1 MGGVPSDGIPKAVA
15 PNQVELV
22 SNTGNDTENNAG
34 LDRIVQETPRDDS
47 SISDKEST
55 LFQGGVQR
63 VRAITSLWSK
73 NTMWLMFILLYLVSF
88 VDMLLVSVQTSLNP
102 YITSSFH
109 KHGLLTVV
117 SIMSTILGGSSK
129 LTLAK
134 IIDIWGRV
142 EGFLFMLL
150 IVVIGLI
157 MKATCKNIETYV
169 AAHTLYWVGHIGMM
183 YVIDIMLADMTTLK
197 NRMIMLGINGTPSIA
212 STFAGPRIASLFYT
226 NLNFRWAFGAF
237 AIMTAGTSIPVVG
250 VMLYMQ
256 RRAEKVG
263 TLEKRVSERTWWQ
276 SIIHYFIEFDVIGIV
291 LITAVFSLILLPFS
305 LASYA
310 PKGWAS
316 GYIIAMEVLGVVCIP
331 AFYAWERYLSPVQF
345 LPWKYLKEPTIIGSC
360 LLYCVMF
367 ISCFTWN
374 SYFSSYLQVVH
385 RLDITTANYVLNA
398 FSLTSYI
405 FSPIFGLLIRYT
417 GEFKWTVFTGIPI
430 LLLGTAL
437 LIPFRQ
443 PDTHVGIITMTQ
455 ILVGLGTC
463 IFTVCGQLAIMAPV
477 THQEIAVVV
486 AIWGLFGSIGAAVGS
501 AIAGGMWNNILPGEL
516 YRRLPEETKNISA
529 TIFSDMVM
537 QMSYADG
544 SPEREAIVGAYA
556 DVQRKMVIAG
566 VCFVPL
572 CIGCVWFWKD
582 INVKKLDREQTRG
595 NVW

>member
-1 MGGVPSDGIPKAVA
+1 MSGITSDMPKSIASNHVEPVGGARD
-15 PNQVELV
+15 
-22 SNTGNDTENNAG
+22 DTEKNEVV
-34 LDRIVQETPRDDS
+34 DRITLEPVGNNVSITEKDS
-47 SISDKEST
+47 TIY
-55 LFQGGVQR
+55 QGGVQR
-63 VRAITSLWSK
+63 VRAITSVWSK
-73 NTMWLMFILLYLVSF
+73 NTMWLMFGLLYLVSF

-117 SIMSTILGGSSK
+117 SVMSTILGGSSK

-142 EGFLFMLL
+142 EGFLCMLL

-183 YVIDIMLADMTTLK
+183 YVVDIMLADMTTLK
-197 NRMIMLGINGTPSIA
+197 NRMIMFGINGTPSIA
-212 STFAGPRIASLFYT
+212 STFAGPRIATLFYN

-237 AIMTAGTSIPVVG
+237 AIMTAGTSIPIVA
-250 VMLYMQ
+250 VMLYTQ
-256 RRAEKVG
+256 RKAQKIG
-263 TLEKRVSERTWWQ
+263 ALEKSASERNWWQ
-276 SIIHYFIEFDVIGIV
+276 TILHYFIEFDVIGII

-305 LASYA
+305 ISAHA

-331 AFYAWERYLSPVQF
+331 AFYVWERYFSPVQF

-374 SYFSSYLQVVH
+374 SFFSSYLQVVH
-385 RLDITTANYVLNA
+385 RLDMTTANYVLNS

-443 PDTHVGIITMTQ
+443 PSTHVGILTMTQ

-463 IFTVCGQLAIMAPV
+463 IFSVCGQLAIMAPV

-501 AIAGGMWNNILPGEL
+501 AIAGGMWNNLVPGEL
-516 YRRLPEETKNISA
+516 YRRLPDESKANSSI
-529 TIFSDMVM
+529 IFGDMVM
-537 QMSYADG
+537 QMGFADG
-544 SPEREAIVGAYA
+544 SLEREAVVGAYA

-572 CIGCVWFWKD
+572 CLGCVWFWRN
-582 INVKKLDREQTRG
+582 INVKRLMREQTTG

>member
-1 MGGVPSDGIPKAVA
+1 
-15 PNQVELV
+15 
-22 SNTGNDTENNAG
+22 
-34 LDRIVQETPRDDS
+34 
-47 SISDKEST
+47 
-55 LFQGGVQR
+55 
-63 VRAITSLWSK
+63 
-73 NTMWLMFILLYLVSF
+73 
-88 VDMLLVSVQTSLNP
+88 
-102 YITSSFH
+102 
-109 KHGLLTVV
+109 
-117 SIMSTILGGSSK
+117 MSTILGGSSK

-183 YVIDIMLADMTTLK
+183 YVVDIMLADMTTLK

-212 STFAGPRIASLFYT
+212 STFAGPRIANLFYI
-226 NLNFRWAFGAF
+226 NLDFRWAFGAF
-237 AIMTAGTSIPVVG
+237 AIMITGTSIPVVG

-256 RRAEKVG
+256 RRAHKVG
-263 TLEKRVSERTWWQ
+263 ALEKTVSDRTWWQ
-276 SIIHYFIEFDVIGIV
+276 SLVHYFIEFDEG
-291 LITAVFSLILLPFS
+291 TPN
-305 LASYA
+305 
-310 PKGWAS
+310 
-316 GYIIAMEVLGVVCIP
+316 
-331 AFYAWERYLSPVQF
+331 
-345 LPWKYLKEPTIIGSC
+345 KYS
-360 LLYCVMF
+360 
-367 ISCFTWN
+367 
-374 SYFSSYLQVVH
+374 
-385 RLDITTANYVLNA
+385 
-398 FSLTSYI
+398 
-405 FSPIFGLLIRYT
+405 LIRYT

-443 PDTHVGIITMTQ
+443 PNTHVGILTMTQ

-463 IFTVCGQLAIMAPV
+463 IFTVCGQLAMMAPV
-477 THQEIAVVV
+477 THQEIAVVM

-516 YRRLPEETKNISA
+516 YTRLPEDSKHMSR

-572 CIGCVWFWKD
+572 CIGCVWIWRN
-582 INVKKLDREQTRG
+582 INVKRLDREQTRG